1 MTPQTDRA
9 TRPKLTSRGAA
20 TRNRIV
26 LAAAEL
32 MHVQGVAATTID
44 DVLAASATSKSQF
57 YQHFDDKSELVYE
70 VITLRADE
78 ILSWQRLRLEKVDSF
93 RGLYQWR
100 DAMVQRCALRRGLWG
115 CELGSLAAELSDTD
129 DKARAVAL
137 RAFQR
142 NGATCSA
149 RALERMRDNGVL
161 RRRRR
166 RPKSLA
172 TGLLAAVEG
181 GLPALTDGTRP
192 EAHAVGA
199 EHGHRPH
206 SVVSDLTDHPVPD
219 TFRSP
224 APRPVS
230 SLVGWVRRQRA
241 RSPRRQEACTR
252 RVGSLCGRSDLPWW
266 TR

>member
-1 MTPQTDRA
+1 VPPQTSRA

-70 VITLRADE
+70 VITMRADE

-129 DKARAVAL
+129 DKARASLSEHFAEWRAL
-137 RAFQR
+137 LA
-142 NGATCSA
+142 A
-149 RALERMRDNGVL
+149 ALERMRDSGALVADVEA
-161 RRRRR
+161 
-166 RPKSLA
+166 KALA

-181 GLPALTDGTRP
+181 GYLLSQTGRDPRLMQSALNMAIGHVASFATAGT
-192 EAHAVGA
+192 
-199 EHGHRPH
+199 
-206 SVVSDLTDHPVPD
+206 PV
-219 TFRSP
+219 R
-224 APRPVS
+224 
-230 SLVGWVRRQRA
+230 
-241 RSPRRQEACTR
+241 
-252 RVGSLCGRSDLPWW
+252 
-266 TR
+266 

>member
-1 MTPQTDRA
+1 MPPQTDRA

-78 ILSWQRLRLEKVDSF
+78 VLSWQRMRLEKVDSF

-100 DAMVQRCALRRGLWG
+100 DAMVQRCAVRRGLWG
-115 CELGSLAAELSDTD
+115 CELGSLAGELSDTD
-129 DKARAVAL
+129 DKARASLSEHFAQWANCSPMRL
-137 RAFQR
+137 S
-142 NGATCSA
+142 GCATTACSS
-149 RALERMRDNGVL
+149 
-161 RRRRR
+161 RRRRGD
-166 RPKSLA
+166 LA

-181 GLPALTDGTRP
+181 GLLLSQTARDPRLMQSALN
-192 EAHAVGA
+192 HAI
-199 EHGHRPH
+199 
-206 SVVSDLTDHPVPD
+206 DHVAS
-219 TFRSP
+219 FR
-224 APRPVS
+224 
-230 SLVGWVRRQRA
+230 
-241 RSPRRQEACTR
+241 T
-252 RVGSLCGRSDLPWW
+252 
-266 TR
+266 

>member
-1 MTPQTDRA
+1 MPPQTDRA

-70 VITLRADE
+70 VITMRADE

-129 DKARAVAL
+129 DKARASLSAHFTEWQGL
-137 RAFQR
+137 L
-142 NGATCSA
+142 GA
-149 RALERMRDNGVL
+149 ALERMRDNGVL
-161 RRRRR
+161 VADVDV
-166 RPKSLA
+166 KSLA

-181 GLPALTDGTRP
+181 GYLLSQTGRDPRLMQSALNMAIGHVASYATAGT
-192 EAHAVGA
+192 AV
-199 EHGHRPH
+199 R
-206 SVVSDLTDHPVPD
+206 
-219 TFRSP
+219 
-224 APRPVS
+224 
-230 SLVGWVRRQRA
+230 
-241 RSPRRQEACTR
+241 
-252 RVGSLCGRSDLPWW
+252 
-266 TR
+266 

>member
-93 RGLYQWR
+93 RGLYHWR
-100 DAMVQRCALRRGLWG
+100 DAMVQRCALRRGTVGLRTGFSGRRIIRYGRQSQGSRSPRISTQWRDL
-115 CELGSLAAELSDTD
+115 LGA
-129 DKARAVAL
+129 
-137 RAFQR
+137 
-142 NGATCSA
+142 SA
-149 RALERMRDNGVL
+149 RAD
-161 RRRRR
+161 
-166 RPKSLA
+166 A
-172 TGLLAAVEG
+172 
-181 GLPALTDGTRP
+181 
-192 EAHAVGA
+192 
-199 EHGHRPH
+199 
-206 SVVSDLTDHPVPD
+206 
-219 TFRSP
+219 
-224 APRPVS
+224 
-230 SLVGWVRRQRA
+230 RQRRA
-241 RSPRRQEACTR
+241 SSPT
-252 RVGSLCGRSDLPWW
+252 S
-266 TR
+266 T